1 MSLKEKI
8 NADLKVSMLA
18 RDSFSTNVL
27 RGLKAAI
34 LSEEVAKNKREEG
47 LDDSEIESVIVREV
61 KKRNEAAKLLD
72 EERANNELKEAEILS
87 KYLPEMMNEE
97 EVLKIVQNE
106 VSKLDEKSPKQMGQ
120 VIGSIKAKSGNSIDG
135 SMLAKMVKEELV

>member
-120 VIGSIKAKSGNSIDG
+120 VIGSIKAKYGNSIDG
-135 SMLAKMVKEELV
+135 SMSAKMVQEELV

>member
-47 LDDSEIESVIVREV
+47 LDDSEIESVITREV

-120 VIGSIKAKSGNSIDG
+120 VIGSIKAKYGNSIDG

>member
-8 NADLKVSMLA
+8 NADLKASMLA
-18 RDSFSTNVL
+18 RDSFSTNVF

-47 LDDSEIESVIVREV
+47 LDDSEIETVIVREV

-72 EERANNELKEAEILS
+72 EERAENELKEAKILS
-87 KYLPEMMNEE
+87 KYLPEMASKDEIRAAVKAEILTMG
-97 EVLKIVQNE
+97 E
-106 VSKLDEKSPKQMGQ
+106 VSIKQMGV
-120 VIGSIKAKSGNSIDG
+120 VIGKMKAKFGNSADG
-135 SMLAKMVKEELV
+135 AVLAKIVKEELV

>member
-8 NADLKVSMLA
+8 NADLKASMLA
-18 RDSFSTNVL
+18 RDSFSTNVF

-47 LDDSEIESVIVREV
+47 LDDSEIETVIVREV

-72 EERANNELKEAEILS
+72 EERAENELKEAKILS
-87 KYLPEMMNEE
+87 KYLPEMVSEDEIRAAVKAEILTMG
-97 EVLKIVQNE
+97 E
-106 VSKLDEKSPKQMGQ
+106 VSIKQMGA
-120 VIGSIKAKSGNSIDG
+120 VIGKMKAKFGNSADG
-135 SMLAKMVKEELV
+135 AVLAKIVKEELV

>member
-18 RDSFSTNVL
+18 RDSFSTNVF

-47 LDDSEIESVIVREV
+47 LDDSEIETVIVREV

-87 KYLPEMMNEE
+87 KYLPEMVSED
-97 EVLKIVQNE
+97 EVRAAVKAEILTMGE
-106 VSKLDEKSPKQMGQ
+106 VSIKQMGA
-120 VIGSIKAKSGNSIDG
+120 VIGKMKAKFGNSADG
-135 SMLAKMVKEELV
+135 AVLAKIVKEELV

>member
-106 VSKLDEKSPKQMGQ
+106 VSKPDEKSPKQMGQ
-120 VIGSIKAKSGNSIDG
+120 VIGSIKAKYGNSIDG

>member
-106 VSKLDEKSPKQMGQ
+106 ISKLDEKSPKQMGQ
-120 VIGSIKAKSGNSIDG
+120 VIGSIKAKYGNSIDG

>member
-106 VSKLDEKSPKQMGQ
+106 ISKLDEKSPKQMGQ
-120 VIGSIKAKSGNSIDG
+120 VIGSIKAKYSNSIDG